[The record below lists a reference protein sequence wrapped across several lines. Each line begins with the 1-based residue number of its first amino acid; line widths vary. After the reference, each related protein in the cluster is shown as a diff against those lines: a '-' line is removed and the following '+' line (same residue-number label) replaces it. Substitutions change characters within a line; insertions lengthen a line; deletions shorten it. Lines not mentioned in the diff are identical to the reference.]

1 MDSSLAEQ
9 QRILSSDWGGGK
21 SPFGTSW
28 SKFMMWIFII
38 SDALTFAGFLI
49 AYGFMRMTA
58 PVWPKQTEVFNMVL
72 ITFMTFALISSSAVM
87 AMAVGEARA
96 GNPKKAVRYLFMTII
111 GGTIFM
117 GCQAYEWYHF
127 IGEGASLTSNPHTI
141 TGPAAAVTQ
150 FAAGFFVIT
159 GFHGFHVFSGLTIL
173 AIVAIRAAMGKY
185 SADGVENAGL
195 YWHFVDV
202 VWVFV
207 FAFFYLL

>member
-1 MDSSLAEQ
+1 MDASLAEQ
-9 QRILSSDWGGGK
+9 QRVLASDWGGGK

-38 SDALTFAGFLI
+38 SDALTFAGFLV

-58 PVWPKQTEVFNMVL
+58 GGWPKQTEVFNMPL

-87 AMAVGEARA
+87 AMAVGSAKAGEA
-96 GNPKKAVRYLFMTII
+96 KKAVQYLSMTIV
-111 GGTIFM
+111 GGIIFL
-117 GCQAYEWYHF
+117 GCQVFEWTHF
-127 IGEGASLTSNPHTI
+127 IREGATLSKNPW
-141 TGPAAAVTQ
+141 GVPQ
-150 FAAGFFVIT
+150 FAASFFVIT
-159 GFHGFHVFSGLTIL
+159 GFHGFHVLSGVTIL

>member
-9 QRILSSDWGGGK
+9 QRILASDWGGGK

-38 SDALTFAGFLI
+38 SDALTFAAFLI
-49 AYGFMRMTA
+49 GYGFMRMTA
-58 PVWPKQTEVFNMVL
+58 PGWPKQTEVFNMAL

-87 AMAVGEARA
+87 AMAVGAARS
-96 GNPKKAVRYLFMTII
+96 GDPKKAVRYLTMTVV
-111 GGTIFM
+111 GGAIFL
-117 GCQAYEWYHF
+117 GCQAFEWHHF
-127 IGEGASLTSNPHTI
+127 IGEGARLTHNPW
-141 TGPAAAVTQ
+141 GVAQ
-150 FAAGFFVIT
+150 FAASFFVIT
-159 GFHGFHVFSGLTIL
+159 GFHGFHVLTGVTIL
-173 AIVAIRAAMGKY
+173 AIVALRAAMGKY